1 MNYSTMPTYDVSI
14 QKARKG
20 LACVLC
26 SFMDMTEQAW
36 VAEST
41 QEMVDHLA
49 AHARAGDSA
58 PEDIVAK
65 LWADDATN
73 YPKTS

>member
-1 MNYSTMPTYDVSI
+1 
-14 QKARKG
+14 
-20 LACVLC
+20 
-26 SFMDMTEQAW
+26 MDMTEQAW

-65 LWADDATN
+65 LWADDAVN